1 MIFYPAIDLKNG
13 KCVRLKQGMM
23 DDATVFADDP
33 AAQGGKFAAQGAEW
47 LHIVDLDGA
56 FSGKSEN
63 GAAVKSIIENCKIKL
78 QLGGGIRTLESIEK
92 WLSLGIA
99 RVILGT
105 AALQNPALVKEACT
119 KFPGKIAVGID
130 AKGGKVATSGWSVV
144 SQVSAEELAKKFEDA
159 GVAVIIYT
167 NIDHDGMMAGPDIK
181 STKNLAENI
190 AIPVIASGG
199 VSCIEDLIELKKIEK
214 FGVKGVIAGRAIY
227 EGAIGVAEAIATLK
241 C

>member
-23 DDATVFADDP
+23 DDATIFADDP
-33 AAQGGKFAAQGAEW
+33 AAQGAKFAAQGAEW

-63 GAAVKSIIENCKIKL
+63 GAAVESIIKNCKIKL
-78 QLGGGIRTLESIEK
+78 QLGGGIRTLENIEK
-92 WLSLGIA
+92 WLNLGIA

-105 AALQNPALVKEACT
+105 AALQNPALVKEACQ

-130 AKGGKVATSGWSVV
+130 AKGGKVATSGWAEI
-144 SQVSAEELAKKFEDA
+144 SQICAEELAKKFEDA
-159 GVAVIIYT
+159 GVTVIIYT

-214 FGVKGVIAGRAIY
+214 FGLKGVIAGRAVY
-227 EGAIGVAEAIATLK
+227 EGAIDVAEAIKVLQ